1 MLRRKINQPKLTQT
15 DANDIIDKDIKIVN
29 ITVVHMLK
37 IETWKIFFKKP
48 KRNFQKQ
55 TSIREMKNTLDKVN
69 SWLDI
74 SEEKICFE
82 DKTIETAQNET
93 QRQKRK

>member
-15 DANDIIDKDIKIVN
+15 DANDITDKDIKIVN

-48 KRNFQKQ
+48 KRNF
-55 TSIREMKNTLDKVN
+55 
-69 SWLDI
+69 
-74 SEEKICFE
+74 
-82 DKTIETAQNET
+82 
-93 QRQKRK
+93 